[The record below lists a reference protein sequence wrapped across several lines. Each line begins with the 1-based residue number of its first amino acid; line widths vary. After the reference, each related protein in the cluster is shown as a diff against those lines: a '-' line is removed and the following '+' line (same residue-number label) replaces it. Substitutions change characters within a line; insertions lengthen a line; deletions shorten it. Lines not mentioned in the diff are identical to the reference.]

1 MARDGGFS
9 QLSHFLLE
17 ESPLGSLTYSLPR
30 ASLCCWTTLLT
41 LFPHPAPITF
51 PRNTRKLAHPTP
63 DCQNLPECASKC
75 ESPLQEFLPA
85 LGSHL

>member
-41 LFPHPAPITF
+41 LFPSPCPYHF
-51 PRNTRKLAHPTP
+51 PKKH
-63 DCQNLPECASKC
+63 
-75 ESPLQEFLPA
+75 QETCPPNP
-85 LGSHL
+85 